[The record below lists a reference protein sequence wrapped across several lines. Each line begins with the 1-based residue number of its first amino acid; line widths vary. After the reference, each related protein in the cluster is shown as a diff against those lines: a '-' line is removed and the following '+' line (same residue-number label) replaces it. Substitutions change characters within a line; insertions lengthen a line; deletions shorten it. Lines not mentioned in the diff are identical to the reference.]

1 MRSAPLPPLPHRPG
15 EGKYMTTT
23 ETNIPDTT
31 MTLQEVI
38 DEVFAR
44 HDAECLRLTEQ
55 RDEARREV
63 CVLSV
68 TYANFYSVG
77 EEKEAA
83 KDRGWDCFKEEET
96 PIAEQ

>member
-23 ETNIPDTT
+23 KTNIPDTT

-63 CVLSV
+63 CELS
-68 TYANFYSVG
+68 SQDCG
-77 EEKEAA
+77 ELDLHGADREA
-83 KDRGWDCFKEEET
+83 KRRGWDCFKKEET

>member
-1 MRSAPLPPLPHRPG
+1 MPDDIVKQLRDSACLNDCRCHYCNRNKAAADALDLA
-15 EGKYMTTT
+15 KVAIDALL
-23 ETNIPDTT
+23 ETISS
-31 MTLQEVI
+31 LSK
-38 DEVFAR
+38 
-44 HDAECLRLTEQ
+44 Q

-83 KDRGWDCFKEEET
+83 KDRGWDCFKEET
-96 PIAEQ
+96 P